1 MIETESLVKIS
12 RYAGE
17 RFDLIQ
23 AGGGNSSVKLENNE
37 MLIKASG
44 VLLSDVNENKGYSK
58 VDFKKIENILNNK
71 IVINEKIKTNR
82 EKIVEDLV
90 KEATLD
96 LVNRPSIETLL
107 HSALYKYTLH
117 THPVVVNMIVV
128 QKDWNKILLSIFKDQ
143 DISLVPYRTPGIELA
158 LELYKVIK
166 NFDTIPKITFLQNH
180 GLIVSSDHLDD
191 ILEITDN
198 VLSKIEHFLQIDMSR
213 YKLTNKISNLINS
226 FQKTSEITYLVEDA
240 YLNHQLTQNITLFTE
255 PPFCPDGF
263 VFCGACAFHLKDIS
277 DSSELNDYKDKYH
290 ELPKI
295 IIFKN
300 HIFIRALNVKK
311 AKEIEEVLKF
321 QIMVLEKN
329 LKNNKNFLTT
339 DELLYLSNWEA
350 EKYRKKI

>member
-1 MIETESLVKIS
+1 MIETENLVTIS

-58 VDFKKIENILNNK
+58 VDFKKIESILTNK

-96 LVNRPSIETLL
+96 LANRPSIETLL

-117 THPVVVNMIVV
+117 THPVVVNMIVI
-128 QKDWNKILLSIFKDQ
+128 QKDWNKILSSIFKGQ

-166 NFDTIPKITFLQNH
+166 NFDTIPNVTFLQNH

-213 YKLTNKISNLINS
+213 YKLTTKISNLINN
-226 FQKTSEITYLVEDA
+226 FQKNSEITYLVEDA
-240 YLNHQLTQNITLFTE
+240 YLNHQLTQNIALFTE

-277 DSSELNDYKDKYH
+277 NALEFKDYKDKYH

-300 HIFIRALNVKK
+300 HIYLRALNVKK
-311 AKEIEEVLKF
+311 AKEIEELLKF

-339 DELLYLSNWEA
+339 EELLYLSNWEA